1 MALVP
6 SSLAMIELLKMSAT
20 RPIPR
25 CDMSDLPLDE
35 TMPADSWPRCCCAY
49 NPRYARFAAS
59 GCRYTPN
66 TPHSSWKTSRLDSS
80 TASTAR
86 SESSSVT
93 ASEPPWNR
101 VFVNSLQLGYVFV
114 DCRINLEPRRGCH
127 FSDNRK
133 LQSSSDKQFL
143 DARYIVHTDRQNY
156 GRSTL
161 AKKINRGC
169 ASSSPKFNFGSQNRP
184 RIETGFGQCHRKA
197 ALGDIVSRSYQPLF
211 GTFNQP
217 VDQRCFPLKVNR
229 AQLPAV

>member
-66 TPHSSWKTSRLDSS
+66 TPHSSWKTSRFDSS

-86 SESSSVT
+86 TESSSVT
-93 ASEPPWNR
+93 ASKPPGNR
-101 VFVNSLQLGYVFV
+101 VFVNPPQFRNVFV
-114 DCRINLEPRRGCH
+114 DRRANLEPGSDGH
-127 FSDNRK
+127 LSDNRK
-133 LQSSSDKQFL
+133 LQSASGEQFPGTGCI
-143 DARYIVHTDRQNY
+143 ARRNRQNH
-156 GRSTL
+156 RRCAF
-161 AKKINRGC
+161 AKKIIRVS
-169 ASSSPKFNFGSQNRP
+169 ASSSPKFYFGSQNRA
-184 RIETGFGQCHRKA
+184 RIETGLDQCHCKP
-197 ALGDIVSRSYQPLF
+197 ALGDI
-211 GTFNQP
+211 
-217 VDQRCFPLKVNR
+217 
-229 AQLPAV
+229 

>member
-86 SESSSVT
+86 TESSSVT

-101 VFVNSLQLGYVFV
+101 VFVNPPQLVNVFV
-114 DCRINLEPRRGCH
+114 ETVGRANLESRIGDY
-127 FSDNRK
+127 FSDHRK
-133 LQSSSDKQFL
+133 LQTSPSEQF
-143 DARYIVHTDRQNY
+143 
-156 GRSTL
+156 
-161 AKKINRGC
+161 
-169 ASSSPKFNFGSQNRP
+169 FNVG
-184 RIETGFGQCHRKA
+184 
-197 ALGDIVSRSYQPLF
+197 Y
-211 GTFNQP
+211 
-217 VDQRCFPLKVNR
+217 
-229 AQLPAV
+229 

>member
-86 SESSSVT
+86 TESSSVT
-93 ASEPPWNR
+93 ASKPPGNR
-101 VFVNSLQLGYVFV
+101 VFVNSPQFGNVVV
-114 DCRINLEPRRGCH
+114 DRRANLEPRIGRH
-127 FSDNRK
+127 LSDNRK
-133 LQSSSDKQFL
+133 LQSSSREQFL
-143 DARYIVHTDRQNY
+143 DSGRVARCDR
-156 GRSTL
+156 
-161 AKKINRGC
+161 
-169 ASSSPKFNFGSQNRP
+169 
-184 RIETGFGQCHRKA
+184 
-197 ALGDIVSRSYQPLF
+197 
-211 GTFNQP
+211 
-217 VDQRCFPLKVNR
+217 
-229 AQLPAV
+229 